1 MGKSEGRRRLGT
13 LRRRRQDN
21 IKMVLQEI
29 GWKDVDY
36 FDLAQDL
43 DKWLALVNTVMN
55 PLVP

>member
-1 MGKSEGRRRLGT
+1 
-13 LRRRRQDN
+13 
-21 IKMVLQEI
+21 MVLQEI